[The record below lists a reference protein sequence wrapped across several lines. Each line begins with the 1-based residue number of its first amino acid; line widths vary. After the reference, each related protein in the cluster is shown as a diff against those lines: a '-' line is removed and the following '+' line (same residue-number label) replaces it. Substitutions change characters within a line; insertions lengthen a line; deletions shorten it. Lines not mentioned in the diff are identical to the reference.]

1 MKITK
6 SQLKRIIKE
15 EISRLLESDKDKIQ
29 RIGTQAR
36 KAIESGALTVD
47 DIRDQL
53 EQLKSGEPPLPG
65 ESGYA
70 KMRASEAVLQKG
82 SEPEE
87 APGEGEDPTQA
98 LDKDDEEHS
107 TDSHGI
113 REPQVQQV
121 LERMDDQNLW
131 AYLDKKE
138 EQFEFLKAVWER
150 LWPQIKGAGDGV
162 YGKYDHYFRKMILH
176 PEPESPEEEQS

>member
-29 RIGTQAR
+29 RIVTQAR

-65 ESGYA
+65 ES
-70 KMRASEAVLQKG
+70 
-82 SEPEE
+82 
-87 APGEGEDPTQA
+87 
-98 LDKDDEEHS
+98 
-107 TDSHGI
+107 
-113 REPQVQQV
+113 
-121 LERMDDQNLW
+121 
-131 AYLDKKE
+131 
-138 EQFEFLKAVWER
+138 
-150 LWPQIKGAGDGV
+150 
-162 YGKYDHYFRKMILH
+162 
-176 PEPESPEEEQS
+176 